1 MDTSIIT
8 VQAQYSFK
16 GSNNDELCF
25 KKGDII
31 TLTQREEGGWW
42 EGTLGDKTGWFPSN
56 YVKEYA
62 ETIRPPEEIQAFRSV
77 VFRDLLESE
86 KAHVAELRGL
96 TENFLEPLEASQI
109 LSSNE
114 YTQLMCNF
122 LEVVEMH
129 EEFLQTLEDC
139 NDRVGKVFLSKAPTM
154 KKIHQFYCTAH
165 PRAIVIVDKFREEL
179 NVFMEKQGA
188 AKPGLLVLT
197 TGLSKPFRRLD
208 KYAAILQELERHMES
223 GHPDRGDT
231 QRSIAVYKDIASSC
245 SATRRQ
251 KELELQI
258 LTGPVRGWQGAE
270 LSTLGDIIHMGS
282 VAVGPEHKDRY
293 LVLFPQTLLIL
304 SVSQRMSAFKY
315 EGKLPLTGITVNRL
329 EDTDL
334 IKNAFEI
341 SGSLIDRIVAVCQG
355 PNEANR
361 WVELLSPKSA
371 TVEQINAGTVDM
383 KRNVSSSA
391 VNIPQ
396 PPPHVSVPITRVSL
410 CAYEDNGS
418 KRYRMYGDDF
428 VATLPPSN
436 YPPTAPYAELTGYFR
451 RLFRAGEL
459 SRYVVQALLYPQ
471 VTQKYDRREVVM
483 RRRRHKTTVRMQRRD
498 KEAAAARTAAVNQSD
513 NQEVLTKPLMSKEGE
528 SDRTVGQES
537 QARERSYNSSDSSE
551 SSSCASSSCSRSR
564 SNFERQNAVD
574 YVDEDDDAYETI
586 TFLAGK
592 SKNNPDSS
600 CDGSTVYES
609 YDEPHYT
616 EGGSF
621 TYKHIARK
629 TSSCSSKEHS
639 TSEEDDYGNDDKRS
653 SEMIGSAAIP
663 FLRLNDRDSVN
674 SGEVLGCA
682 RSNVGRTSGIHTSTA
697 RLLLGDLKQQ
707 CSEQSQLSSFEHRD
721 AHGRMACENLLNL
734 DESMQIKHSLQQKT
748 ITEERHSMPT
758 YFVGNRFN
766 NSSVTEIYIPSWKED
781 CQGGDGQGPTATTTT
796 NAGNNESGCTDRH
809 SVHSSSLDIPAII
822 PAPDPVTAELLY
834 NFPKASTSGDTG
846 NDDHLQKLDN
856 MALGCLSREQSP
868 FRKHSI
874 NSDKKLVL
882 NPNHHRKGKDD
893 SPDTSRT
900 LDARID
906 KKGAKPSIATGKRCR
921 SYQYVQLS
929 SKFNSPLEVKKLD
942 SNNNL
947 PADDRGTADK
957 SVHRGAD
964 TSDHMSYRYHA
975 TGSGCAD
982 HKCQFCSFYSRGHS
996 PHSSDSGMAGSCTI
1010 SSPDGPAK
1018 FSGDFLLCDYAE
1030 QRTSGD
1036 DMDSAH
1042 SKAVHGILQDPEAP
1056 EDVVDGNVRSRSYAL
1071 RPSRSS
1077 HNLGRFALVDE
1088 SEFDF
1093 TDSGQYDHHNDQ
1105 HPNDNSQSHG
1115 VLQGL
1120 GMKNATI
1127 SGSDREDALELSE
1140 RDARRYMPLL
1150 QDHTGHDRITRSRSA
1165 DRVLSL
1171 FSSLDRNDGVT
1182 EPRLYSGRSRI
1193 VVNLSDRSSAAMM
1206 QRRLEQSSVPP
1217 CTAGQSPPTDRITF
1231 KTGLYAHWWKKE
1243 KLPIFVVT
1251 SNESLKLPPASGSLS
1266 RPLSPRSPCIVDS
1279 SNSRSTNS
1287 SKPTTSQAGVFP
1299 SGGNGLS
1306 HHPNISATD
1315 GAARGSGKRMSPP
1328 SATGNS
1334 HPSRSGSS
1342 SIVQHM
1348 SQHKRSQSFNHHLS
1362 YNQVQQQQQLQQ
1374 QQLKQHQQ
1382 NQNLLASPN
1391 SLNLNRPEA
1400 NQAALNLKGF
1410 SEKANWN
1417 ITNLRPAPPLRPAFL
1432 TSVVVSSTGGAGGGT
1447 GGGRSATASITG
1459 SIGGAA
1465 ASCVGGGSSGGGSI
1479 VLNTSDSVHHSLSF
1493 SSSSKVSPTYEEDA
1507 LVLRVIEAYCAAYQS
1522 TSRNTMHSALLP
1534 WTPCLPIRGGKLKT
1548 SKHFSSSNPQLPF
1561 TCSSLSSYLPS
1572 GGGIKNSR
1580 THTSTNSIN
1589 SSHIWREAS
1598 PNSFNLYAASIA
1610 TLNVPNGAH
1619 PSQQQQQQQQQQQTH
1634 KQQHHPRARYS
1645 IGGYGSTEW
1654 RSHSEELG
1662 RNVNSGPR
1670 SINTLKTAI
1679 PSTGYHNPIARSGSN
1694 YDNIFMNSNTNTPL
1708 LSRVSKQQTVWMNA
1722 NQLPGGGLNHTLYQH
1737 HQHHPSPHHHRYRH
1751 RTTSRE
1757 LDAVIPD
1764 RDTSPPPPAPEGGG
1778 YIGDYLPLGHSST
1791 GTNVSLYDRRLNRSF
1806 ETAQGLKRNSKIS
1819 QLRRSTP
1826 QLNGDDGEN
1835 DDEDTRSSLL
1845 QEDNMR
1851 DDMSRNSVSCCNKL
1865 VRQLQQDMA
1874 QVKLQITEERSQRG
1888 HLQQVLMGHLEAYG
1902 ATNTTC

>member
-1 MDTSIIT
+1 MDASIIT

-56 YVKEYA
+56 YVKEYVGPLPLS

-96 TENFLEPLEASQI
+96 AENFLEPLEASQI
-109 LSSNE
+109 LASNE
-114 YTQLMCNF
+114 YSQLMCNF

-154 KKIHQFYCTAH
+154 KKIHQFYCAAH

-270 LSTLGDIIHMGS
+270 LSSLGDIIHMGS

-329 EDTDL
+329 EDTDQ

-341 SGSLIDRIVAVCQG
+341 SGTLIDRIVAVCQG
-355 PNEANR
+355 PSEANR
-361 WVELLSPKSA
+361 WVELLSPKSGA
-371 TVEQINAGTVDM
+371 VEQSNTAAVDM

-396 PPPHVSVPITRVSL
+396 PPPHGKKQLALDSRGYSTRVSV
-410 CAYEDNGS
+410 CAYDGGGQWC
-418 KRYRMYGDDF
+418 RMYGADF
-428 VATLPPSN
+428 EATFPPSN
-436 YPPTAPYAELTGYFR
+436 YPPTAPYAELTSYFR

-471 VTQKYDRREVVM
+471 VTQTYDRRKVVM
-483 RRRRHKTTVRMQRRD
+483 RRRRHKTTVRLQRRE
-498 KEAAAARTAAVNQSD
+498 KEAAARAAAPEHSEVEFKSAEQPQNRREEEAEHIVEGQSS
-513 NQEVLTKPLMSKEGE
+513 QLTHHRY
-528 SDRTVGQES
+528 D
-537 QARERSYNSSDSSE
+537 SSDSE

-574 YVDEDDDAYETI
+574 YVEEDEDAYETI
-586 TFLAGK
+586 TFFAGK
-592 SKNNPDSS
+592 SKPNPDSS
-600 CDGSTVYES
+600 CEGSTVYES
-609 YDEPHYT
+609 YGDPHST
-616 EGGSF
+616 EGSSF
-621 TYKHIARK
+621 TYRNDRRK
-629 TSSCSSKEHS
+629 TSSVRSEQRGASL
-639 TSEEDDYGNDDKRS
+639 SEEEEDECENVTSRS
-653 SEMIGSAAIP
+653 SEMIGSAAVP
-663 FLRLNDRDSVN
+663 FLRLNDRDSLN
-674 SGEVLGCA
+674 SGDAHDGA
-682 RSNVGRTSGIHTSTA
+682 RSNAGRTSGIHTSTA

-707 CSEQSQLSSFEHRD
+707 CSEQSQLSSFEHRP

-748 ITEERHSMPT
+748 IAEERHSMPT

-766 NSSVTEIYIPSWKED
+766 NSSVTEIYIPSWKDER
-781 CQGGDGQGPTATTTT
+781 QAGDGQGPTTTPNLT
-796 NAGNNESGCTDRH
+796 GNGVGSTDRN
-809 SVHSSSLDIPAII
+809 SVHSSSLDIPAIV

-834 NFPKASTSGDTG
+834 NFPTTATTCVSVGV
-846 NDDHLQKLDN
+846 DDRPMPDKN
-856 MALGCLSREQSP
+856 VLGCLSREQSP

-882 NPNHHRKGKDD
+882 NPNHRRKDKDNSQD
-893 SPDTSRT
+893 ASKGSEPRLGQCATEAPTST
-900 LDARID
+900 AR
-906 KKGAKPSIATGKRCR
+906 RCL
-921 SYQYVQLS
+921 SYQYVELS
-929 SKFNSPLEVKKLD
+929 GKGNSTIPAKMLD

-947 PADDRGTADK
+947 PGGEKGRCDKDVKARPEDDT
-957 SVHRGAD
+957 
-964 TSDHMSYRYHA
+964 DHMSGGYHP
-975 TGSGCAD
+975 TCPD
-982 HKCQFCSFYSRGHS
+982 CLEHKCRFCSFYSRGHS

-1030 QRTSGD
+1030 QRT
-1036 DMDSAH
+1036 MDEDADH
-1042 SKAVHGILQDPEAP
+1042 AQNDVVDGMLHERNTR
-1056 EDVVDGNVRSRSYAL
+1056 EDVVDGVPPSASRRCSHSFAL
-1071 RPSRSS
+1071 RQSRSS
-1077 HNLGRFALVDE
+1077 HNLGRFALVRE
-1088 SEFDF
+1088 SEFDY
-1093 TDSGQYDHHNDQ
+1093 TDSGQYDHHANDQ
-1105 HPNDNSQSHG
+1105 HPHDNSQSHSQRR
-1115 VLQGL
+1115 QGSV
-1120 GMKNATI
+1120 KNKPTVATGD
-1127 SGSDREDALELSE
+1127 SASVEMEPSEEANRYSLPREHA
-1140 RDARRYMPLL
+1140 
-1150 QDHTGHDRITRSRSA
+1150 GHDRTVRSRSE
-1165 DRVLSL
+1165 DRMLSS
-1171 FSSLDRNDGVT
+1171 FSSFDRDDDSSE

-1193 VVNLSDRSSAAMM
+1193 VVNLFDRSSAAAM
-1206 QRRLEQSSVPP
+1206 QRVRTQSTVPP
-1217 CTAGQSPPTDRITF
+1217 YGESTPDKITY

-1251 SNESLKLPPASGSLS
+1251 SNESLKLPPASGPLS
-1266 RPLSPRSPCIVDS
+1266 RPLPPRFPCIGDD
-1279 SNSRSTNS
+1279 SNSSCTKS
-1287 SKPTTSQAGVFP
+1287 SKPTSSQARDIP
-1299 SGGNGLS
+1299 SDGTGLLL
-1306 HHPNISATD
+1306 HRPNVSAND
-1315 GAARGSGKRMSPP
+1315 GAAR
-1328 SATGNS
+1328 
-1334 HPSRSGSS
+1334 
-1342 SIVQHM
+1342 
-1348 SQHKRSQSFNHHLS
+1348 
-1362 YNQVQQQQQLQQ
+1362 
-1374 QQLKQHQQ
+1374 
-1382 NQNLLASPN
+1382 
-1391 SLNLNRPEA
+1391 
-1400 NQAALNLKGF
+1400 
-1410 SEKANWN
+1410 ANWN
-1417 ITNLRPAPPLRPAFL
+1417 ITNLRPAPSLRPAFL
-1432 TSVVVSSTGGAGGGT
+1432 SSVAVSSTGGATGST

-1465 ASCVGGGSSGGGSI
+1465 ASCVGGGNSGGGSST
-1479 VLNTSDSVHHSLSF
+1479 LNTSDSVHHSLSF
-1493 SSSSKVSPTYEEDA
+1493 SSSSKMSPTYEEDA

-1522 TSRNTMHSALLP
+1522 TSRNTMHSA
-1534 WTPCLPIRGGKLKT
+1534 
-1548 SKHFSSSNPQLPF
+1548 
-1561 TCSSLSSYLPS
+1561 
-1572 GGGIKNSR
+1572 
-1580 THTSTNSIN
+1580 
-1589 SSHIWREAS
+1589 
-1598 PNSFNLYAASIA
+1598 
-1610 TLNVPNGAH
+1610 
-1619 PSQQQQQQQQQQQTH
+1619 
-1634 KQQHHPRARYS
+1634 
-1645 IGGYGSTEW
+1645 
-1654 RSHSEELG
+1654 
-1662 RNVNSGPR
+1662 
-1670 SINTLKTAI
+1670 
-1679 PSTGYHNPIARSGSN
+1679 YHNPIARSGSN

-1722 NQLPGGGLNHTLYQH
+1722 NQLPGGPSLNHSYYQQ
-1737 HQHHPSPHHHRYRH
+1737 HQHHHAPPQHHRHRH

-1757 LDAVIPD
+1757 LDAVIAD
-1764 RDTSPPPPAPEGGG
+1764 RDTSPPPPAPEGGE

-1791 GTNVSLYDRRLNRSF
+1791 GTSPSLYDRRLNRSF

-1826 QLNGDDGEN
+1826 QLNGDDGETDN
-1835 DDEDTRSSLL
+1835 AGTRGSGM
-1845 QEDNMR
+1845 QEDNLR
-1851 DDMSRNSVSCCNKL
+1851 DDMSRNSVSCCVEYDEMTPTL
-1865 VRQLQQDMA
+1865 RQLFISVRQLQQDMA
-1874 QVKLQITEERSQRG
+1874 QVKLQIAEDRTQRG
-1888 HLQQVLMGHLEAYG
+1888 HLQQMVMGHLETYG
-1902 ATNTTC
+1902 ATNTKC

>member
-1 MDTSIIT
+1 MDSSIIT

-56 YVKEYA
+56 YVKEYVGPLPLS

-96 TENFLEPLEASQI
+96 SENFLEPLEGSQI

-139 NDRVGKVFLSKAPTM
+139 NDRVGKVFLSNAPTM
-154 KKIHQFYCTAH
+154 KKIHQFYCAAH
-165 PRAIVIVDKFREEL
+165 PRAIVIVDKFRDEL

-329 EDTDL
+329 EDTDQL
-334 IKNAFEI
+334 KNAFEI
-341 SGSLIDRIVAVCQG
+341 SGTLIDRIVAVCQG

-361 WVELLSPKSA
+361 WVELLSPKSGTA
-371 TVEQINAGTVDM
+371 EQGNTGAVDM

-396 PPPHVSVPITRVSL
+396 PPPH
-410 CAYEDNGS
+410 
-418 KRYRMYGDDF
+418 
-428 VATLPPSN
+428 
-436 YPPTAPYAELTGYFR
+436 
-451 RLFRAGEL
+451 
-459 SRYVVQALLYPQ
+459 
-471 VTQKYDRREVVM
+471 
-483 RRRRHKTTVRMQRRD
+483 
-498 KEAAAARTAAVNQSD
+498 
-513 NQEVLTKPLMSKEGE
+513 
-528 SDRTVGQES
+528 
-537 QARERSYNSSDSSE
+537 
-551 SSSCASSSCSRSR
+551 
-564 SNFERQNAVD
+564 
-574 YVDEDDDAYETI
+574 
-586 TFLAGK
+586 
-592 SKNNPDSS
+592 
-600 CDGSTVYES
+600 
-609 YDEPHYT
+609 
-616 EGGSF
+616 
-621 TYKHIARK
+621 
-629 TSSCSSKEHS
+629 
-639 TSEEDDYGNDDKRS
+639 
-653 SEMIGSAAIP
+653 
-663 FLRLNDRDSVN
+663 
-674 SGEVLGCA
+674 
-682 RSNVGRTSGIHTSTA
+682 
-697 RLLLGDLKQQ
+697 
-707 CSEQSQLSSFEHRD
+707 
-721 AHGRMACENLLNL
+721 
-734 DESMQIKHSLQQKT
+734 
-748 ITEERHSMPT
+748 
-758 YFVGNRFN
+758 
-766 NSSVTEIYIPSWKED
+766 
-781 CQGGDGQGPTATTTT
+781 
-796 NAGNNESGCTDRH
+796 
-809 SVHSSSLDIPAII
+809 
-822 PAPDPVTAELLY
+822 
-834 NFPKASTSGDTG
+834 
-846 NDDHLQKLDN
+846 
-856 MALGCLSREQSP
+856 
-868 FRKHSI
+868 
-874 NSDKKLVL
+874 
-882 NPNHHRKGKDD
+882 
-893 SPDTSRT
+893 
-900 LDARID
+900 
-906 KKGAKPSIATGKRCR
+906 
-921 SYQYVQLS
+921 
-929 SKFNSPLEVKKLD
+929 
-942 SNNNL
+942 
-947 PADDRGTADK
+947 
-957 SVHRGAD
+957 
-964 TSDHMSYRYHA
+964 
-975 TGSGCAD
+975 
-982 HKCQFCSFYSRGHS
+982 
-996 PHSSDSGMAGSCTI
+996 
-1010 SSPDGPAK
+1010 
-1018 FSGDFLLCDYAE
+1018 
-1030 QRTSGD
+1030 
-1036 DMDSAH
+1036 
-1042 SKAVHGILQDPEAP
+1042 
-1056 EDVVDGNVRSRSYAL
+1056 
-1071 RPSRSS
+1071 
-1077 HNLGRFALVDE
+1077 
-1088 SEFDF
+1088 
-1093 TDSGQYDHHNDQ
+1093 
-1105 HPNDNSQSHG
+1105 
-1115 VLQGL
+1115 
-1120 GMKNATI
+1120 
-1127 SGSDREDALELSE
+1127 
-1140 RDARRYMPLL
+1140 
-1150 QDHTGHDRITRSRSA
+1150 
-1165 DRVLSL
+1165 
-1171 FSSLDRNDGVT
+1171 
-1182 EPRLYSGRSRI
+1182 
-1193 VVNLSDRSSAAMM
+1193 
-1206 QRRLEQSSVPP
+1206 
-1217 CTAGQSPPTDRITF
+1217 
-1231 KTGLYAHWWKKE
+1231 
-1243 KLPIFVVT
+1243 
-1251 SNESLKLPPASGSLS
+1251 
-1266 RPLSPRSPCIVDS
+1266 
-1279 SNSRSTNS
+1279 
-1287 SKPTTSQAGVFP
+1287 
-1299 SGGNGLS
+1299 
-1306 HHPNISATD
+1306 
-1315 GAARGSGKRMSPP
+1315 MSPP

-1334 HPSRSGSS
+1334 HPSRSGTS

-1362 YNQVQQQQQLQQ
+1362 YNQVQQQQQQQLQQ

-1382 NQNLLASPN
+1382 NPNLSASPN
-1391 SLNLNRPEA
+1391 SLNLNRLEA
-1400 NQAALNLKGF
+1400 NQAALNQKGF

-1432 TSVVVSSTGGAGGGT
+1432 SSVAVSGTGSAGGGT

-1465 ASCVGGGSSGGGSI
+1465 ASCVGGGSSGGGSTI
-1479 VLNTSDSVHHSLSF
+1479 LNTSDSVHHSLSF

-1610 TLNVPNGAH
+1610 TLSMPNGVQQPQSQQH
-1619 PSQQQQQQQQQQQTH
+1619 LQQQQQKQ
-1634 KQQHHPRARYS
+1634 QQHHQRARYS

-1654 RSHSEELG
+1654 RSHSEESG
-1662 RNVNSGPR
+1662 RNANGGPR
-1670 SINTLKTAI
+1670 SINTLKTGPQAA
-1679 PSTGYHNPIARSGSN
+1679 TGYHNPIARSGSN
-1694 YDNIFMNSNTNTPL
+1694 YDNIFMNTNTNTPL

-1722 NQLPGGGLNHTLYQH
+1722 NQLPGGGSLNLATYQ
-1737 HQHHPSPHHHRYRH
+1737 HQHHHHQSPPQHHHRHRH

-1778 YIGDYLPLGHSST
+1778 YIGGEYLPLGHPST
-1791 GTNVSLYDRRLNRSF
+1791 GTSGSLYDRRLNRSF

-1826 QLNGDDGEN
+1826 QLNGDDGGEH
-1835 DDEDTRSSLL
+1835 EDAEARGSLL
-1845 QEDNMR
+1845 QEDNLR

-1865 VRQLQQDMA
+1865 WMFYWQHHR
-1874 QVKLQITEERSQRG
+1874 
-1888 HLQQVLMGHLEAYG
+1888 
-1902 ATNTTC
+1902 